1 MSEYWVSKKRYF
13 CKYCD
18 TYIAD
23 DVPSRQ
29 HHENGFRHKGNVER
43 FVRGL
48 YKAGEKQKKDAD
60 EEKREMMRIERVC
73 GQYSHYFSPSNS
85 CTEKAA
91 SAAFAEDVGAGRAQ
105 YDAASSSA
113 TPRASTSSSQKPKK
127 SGGISDYSTPES
139 LGYID
144 PDIER
149 ARAEAERRQTQGF
162 AGEWQVVE
170 STPAESPA
178 GTSEETK
185 PEPNTLQTEDNKE
198 AAAKRPL
205 PDPADEEEGRWKL
218 RKKNATLGLGEIYDP
233 GIIAIKPKAKVE
245 INEGPGNDG
254 DPPNTSTEPT
264 LSDTGATAKLKWAP
278 VKWKKAGE
286 QVSETTDTSNPA
298 PADNLRTDEAP
309 AVSPGPPGGE
319 EESVVAS
326 VADVPVKEE
335 LIKLEEPPAEPIPAG
350 GSLFRKRKTPA
361 RGGVNIS
368 GRRS

>member
-1 MSEYWVSKKRYF
+1 
-13 CKYCD
+13 
-18 TYIAD
+18 
-23 DVPSRQ
+23 
-29 HHENGFRHKGNVER
+29 
-43 FVRGL
+43 
-48 YKAGEKQKKDAD
+48 
-60 EEKREMMRIERVC
+60 MRPI
-73 GQYSHYFSPSNS
+73 FPLLSPSNS

-105 YDAASSSA
+105 YAASSPSA

-361 RGGVNIS
+361 RGGVNSS

>member
-29 HHENGFRHKGNVER
+29 HHENGLRHKGNVER

-60 EEKREMMRIERVC
+60 EEKREMMRIER
-73 GQYSHYFSPSNS
+73 
-85 CTEKAA
+85 AA

-105 YDAASSSA
+105 YAASSSA
-113 TPRASTSSSQKPKK
+113 PPRASTSSIQKPKK

-139 LGYID
+139 LGYTD
-144 PDIER
+144 PDVER
-149 ARAEAERRQTQGF
+149 ARAEAERRRSQGF
-162 AGEWQVVE
+162 AGEWQMVE
-170 STPAESPA
+170 SAPAETPA

-185 PEPNTLQTEDNKE
+185 TEPDTRQTEVSQE
-198 AAAKRPL
+198 AATKRPL

-218 RKKNATLGLGEIYDP
+218 RKKTAAVGLGEIYDP
-233 GIIAIKPKAKVE
+233 GIISIKPKTKVE
-245 INEGPGNDG
+245 VNEGAGNDSEA
-254 DPPNTSTEPT
+254 PSTSTAPT
-264 LSDTGATAKLKWAP
+264 PSDTGATAKLKWAP

-286 QVSETTDTSNPA
+286 QVHETNDAAHPASATDNS
-298 PADNLRTDEAP
+298 RTKEAP
-309 AVSPGPPGGE
+309 AVSPEPPGGE
-319 EESVVAS
+319 EESTPAS
-326 VADVPVKEE
+326 VANAPVKEE
-335 LIKLEEPPAEPIPAG
+335 PVKLEEPPEETVPAG

-361 RGGVNIS
+361 RGGTNGS
-368 GRRS
+368 GRRL

>member
-29 HHENGFRHKGNVER
+29 HHENGLRHKGNVER

-60 EEKREMMRIERVC
+60 EEKREMMRIER
-73 GQYSHYFSPSNS
+73 
-85 CTEKAA
+85 AA

-105 YDAASSSA
+105 YASSSNA
-113 TPRASTSSSQKPKK
+113 TPRASTSSIQKPKK

-139 LGYID
+139 LGYTD

-149 ARAEAERRQTQGF
+149 ARAEAERRRTQGI
-162 AGEWQVVE
+162 AGEWQMVE
-170 STPAESPA
+170 SAPAESPS

-185 PEPNTLQTEDNKE
+185 PEHNTPQTEGSQE
-198 AAAKRPL
+198 AAQKRPL

-218 RKKNATLGLGEIYDP
+218 RKKRATVGLGEIYDP
-233 GIIAIKPKAKVE
+233 GIISIKPKAKVE
-245 INEGPGNDG
+245 IDEGVAGS
-254 DPPNTSTEPT
+254 TSPAPT
-264 LSDTGATAKLKWAP
+264 PSDTGATAMPKWAP
-278 VKWKKAGE
+278 VKWKKADE
-286 QVSETTDTSNPA
+286 RIHETNDAPPPA
-298 PADNLRTDEAP
+298 PATDNSRTDEAP
-309 AVSPGPPGGE
+309 TVSLGPSGGE
-319 EESVVAS
+319 EEGTLAS
-326 VADVPVKEE
+326 VTNVPVKEE
-335 LIKLEEPPAEPIPAG
+335 PVKLEEPLGETIPAG

-361 RGGVNIS
+361 RGGTNSS
-368 GRRS
+368 GRRF